1 MRFGVVGDPVD
12 HSRSPAIH
20 NAGFEAFGIDA
31 RFVALRTPADGFDA
45 IVRDLR
51 SGALDGVSVTM
62 PHKDNAYDSVD
73 DLDDLAARSLAVN
86 TIVATRGR
94 LHGYNTDVEG
104 VRYAVSK
111 LGLTEG
117 SPVLVLGYGGA
128 ARAALVA
135 LDGPRPISI
144 SGRDLDKARAF
155 VASVDVDTDLVAWE
169 TAMPDAIVVNA
180 TPLGMHGEDLP
191 AGLVEAAAGFVDM
204 TYGSGTTPAIRAAE
218 QRHIP
223 SADGLDM
230 LVGQAVRAF
239 ELFTG
244 RPAPLHVFEQAARAG

>member
-1 MRFGVVGDPVD
+1 VRFGVVGDPVD

-20 NAGFEAFGIDA
+20 NAGFEAIGIDA
-31 RFVALRTPADGFDA
+31 RFEALLTPAGGFDA

-73 DLDDLAARSLAVN
+73 ELDDHAARSVSVN
-86 TIVATRGR
+86 TIVATRGL
-94 LHGYNTDVEG
+94 LHGYNTDVAG

-111 LGLTEG
+111 LGLTEEI
-117 SPVLVLGYGGA
+117 PVLVLGYGGA

-135 LDGPRPISI
+135 LDGSRPIFI
-144 SGRDLDKARAF
+144 AGRDMDRARAF
-155 VASVDVDTDLVAWE
+155 IASVDVDTELVTWE
-169 TAMPDAIVVNA
+169 TAVPGAIVVNA

-191 AGLVEAAAGFVDM
+191 AGLVESASGFLDM
-204 TYGSGTTPAIRAAE
+204 TYGSGTTPAIRAA
-218 QRHIP
+218 QDKHIP

-244 RPAPLHVFEQAARAG
+244 RPAPLDVFERAARAN